1 MTINP
6 HDAALEQALAY
17 DAAFVPRF
25 AQRFGERLL
34 LALDLPPRANVLD
47 LACRTG
53 YPAVQVLDR
62 VRDGRV
68 IALDQDA
75 RFLELAR
82 ARAGTDLG
90 RRIFFKQGS
99 PTSLGFSDEIFT
111 NVIGNLIDRATGDRT
126 AVLTESARVL
136 RPGGQ
141 LALTLPLRGSF
152 LEVVD
157 MLREIALRHDLG
169 GLGERV
175 AQYVHAMPTVES
187 LRVEFESHGFE
198 RVSVDAWEFSLE
210 YASSG
215 DLLSD
220 PLVQSAALAEWR
232 FCAEATD
239 QPDDVM
245 LELRRCIDTYF
256 EGRRFMLTV
265 VGGCAVGQRAAA
277 PLDE

>member
-1 MTINP
+1 VTINP
-6 HDAALEQALAY
+6 HDASLEQALAY

-34 LALDLPPRANVLD
+34 LALDLPPKANVLD
-47 LACRTG
+47 LVCRTG

-68 IALDQDA
+68 IALDQDG

-111 NVIGNLIDRATGDRT
+111 NVIGNLIDRVTADRA
-126 AVLTESARVL
+126 AVLAESARVL

-152 LEVVD
+152 LEVID
-157 MLREIALRHDLG
+157 LLREVALRHDLG
-169 GLGERV
+169 RLSERV
-175 AQYVHAMPTVES
+175 DQYANAMPTVES
-187 LRVEFESHGFE
+187 LGAELEARGFE

-215 DLLSD
+215 DLLGD
-220 PLVQSAALAEWR
+220 PLVQAAALSEWR
-232 FCAEATD
+232 ACAEATD
-239 QPDDVM
+239 QPDEVM
-245 LELRRCIDTYF
+245 TELRRCIDTYF
-256 EGRRFMLTV
+256 QGRRFMLSV
-265 VGGCAVGQRAAA
+265 VGGCATGHRAGAHRG
-277 PLDE
+277 

>member
-1 MTINP
+1 MSLP
-6 HDAALEQALAY
+6 SHDAALEQALAY
-17 DAAFVPRF
+17 DASFVPRF

-47 LACRTG
+47 LVCRTG

-68 IALDQDA
+68 IALDQDG

-111 NVIGNLIDRATGDRT
+111 NVIGNLIDRATADRA
-126 AVLTESARVL
+126 AVFAESARVL

-141 LALTLPLRGSF
+141 VAVSLPLRGSF

-157 MLREIALRHDLG
+157 LLREIALRHDLG
-169 GLGERV
+169 RLAERV
-175 AQYVHAMPTVES
+175 EQYAAAMPTVES
-187 LRVEFESHGFE
+187 LRAELEAHGFE

-210 YASSG
+210 YASSA
-215 DLLSD
+215 DLLGD
-220 PLVQSAALAEWR
+220 PLVHAAALGEWR
-232 FCAEATD
+232 ACAEAAD
-239 QPDDVM
+239 RPDDVM
-245 LELRRCIDTYF
+245 GELRRCIDTYF
-256 EGRRFMLTV
+256 EGRRFLLSV
-265 VGGCAVGQRAAA
+265 VGGCAVGLRG
-277 PLDE
+277 EGRVG

>member
-1 MTINP
+1 MSFNP
-6 HDAALEQALAY
+6 QDAALEQALAY

-34 LALDLPPRANVLD
+34 LALDLPARANVLD
-47 LACRTG
+47 LVCRTG

-68 IALDQDA
+68 IALDQDG

-99 PTSLGFSDEIFT
+99 PTSLGFSDDIFT
-111 NVIGNLIDRATGDRT
+111 NVIGNLIDRVTADRA

-152 LEVVD
+152 IEVVD
-157 MLREIALRHDLG
+157 LLREVALRHDLAR
-169 GLGERV
+169 LSERV
-175 AQYVHAMPTVES
+175 DQYANAMPTVES
-187 LRVEFESHGFE
+187 LRGELEDRGFE

-215 DLLSD
+215 DLLGD
-220 PLVQSAALAEWR
+220 PLVQAAALSEWR
-232 FCAEATD
+232 ACAEATD
-239 QPDDVM
+239 RPDDVFA
-245 LELRRCIDTYF
+245 ELRRCIDTYF
-256 EGRRFMLTV
+256 QGRRFMLSV
-265 VGGCAVGQRAAA
+265 VGGCATGHRGEH
-277 PLDE
+277 PRG

>member
-47 LACRTG
+47 LVCRTG

-111 NVIGNLIDRATGDRT
+111 NVIGNLIDRATGDRA

-169 GLGERV
+169 RLGERV
-175 AQYVHAMPTVES
+175 EQYVNAMPTVES
-187 LRVEFESHGFE
+187 LRVEFEARGFE
-198 RVSVDAWEFSLE
+198 RVSVDAWEFTLE

-220 PLVQSAALAEWR
+220 PLVQAAALAEWR

-245 LELRRCIDTYF
+245 VELRRCIDTYF
-256 EGRRFMLTV
+256 EGRRFLLTV
-265 VGGCAVGQRAAA
+265 VGGCAVGQRA
-277 PLDE
+277 DERVDE

>member
-47 LACRTG
+47 LVCRTG

-68 IALDQDA
+68 IALDQDG

-111 NVIGNLIDRATGDRT
+111 NVIGNLIDRVTGDRA
-126 AVLTESARVL
+126 AVLAESARVL

-152 LEVVD
+152 LEVID
-157 MLREIALRHDLG
+157 LLREIALRHDLG
-169 GLGERV
+169 RLAERV
-175 AQYVHAMPTVES
+175 EQYVQTMPTVES
-187 LRVEFESHGFE
+187 LRAEFEARGFE
-198 RVSVDAWEFSLE
+198 RVSVDAWEFSLD

-215 DLLSD
+215 DLLGD
-220 PLVQSAALAEWR
+220 PLVQAAALPEWR
-232 FCAEATD
+232 SCAEATD
-239 QPDDVM
+239 HPDEV
-245 LELRRCIDTYF
+245 LAELRRCIDTYF

-265 VGGCAVGQRAAA
+265 VGGCAVGQRG
-277 PLDE
+277 DERVE

>member
-1 MTINP
+1 MTATG

-34 LALDLPPRANVLD
+34 LALDLPPKANVLD

-62 VRDGRV
+62 AREGRV
-68 IALDQDA
+68 IALDQDG

-90 RRIFFKQGS
+90 RRIFFKQGA

-111 NVIGNLIDRATGDRT
+111 NVIGNLVDRVTADRA
-126 AVLTESARVL
+126 AVLAESARVL

-141 LALTLPLRGSF
+141 LALTMPLRGSF
-152 LEVVD
+152 QEVVD
-157 MLREIALRHDLG
+157 LLREIALRHDLAR
-169 GLGERV
+169 LSERV
-175 AQYVHAMPTVES
+175 EHYAAAMPTAEA
-187 LRVEFESHGFE
+187 LGAEFEARGFE

-210 YASSG
+210 YVSSS
-215 DLLSD
+215 DLFGD
-220 PLVQSAALAEWR
+220 PLVQAAGLGDWR
-232 FCAEATD
+232 ACAEGSD
-239 QPDDVM
+239 RPDEVIA
-245 LELRRCIDTYF
+245 ELRRSIDTYF
-256 EGRRFMLTV
+256 EGRRFPLTV
-265 VGGCAVGQRAAA
+265 VGGCAVGHRGVARRG
-277 PLDE
+277 